1 MQTKRFGLCAALS
14 AAALLLLAGCAGSG
28 STAAPTL
35 TVESSYPLQY
45 AKQFTVDECTGGY
58 ELITIADSQYLVV
71 PQGAAVPEDLP
82 QGTTVLQQPIENI
95 YLVSTS
101 AMDPIIS
108 LGALDSIALSG
119 TKADGWYLPEAK
131 AAMQAGQIAYAGKYS
146 APDYETILASGCGLA
161 IENTMIYHTPEV
173 KEQLEKFGIPVLVE
187 RSSYETDPL
196 ARMEWVKLY
205 GILLGK
211 QQEAEQLFET
221 QVQRVAPLENQQPTG
236 KTVAF
241 FSITSNNLVT
251 VRKGSDYVARMIE
264 MAGGSYVF
272 VQRWEHNLK
281 QLNRMSVHDQEMMI
295 GRTKEANEEID
306 GDERPETSH
315 LTRVDLKEDGKG
327 LKIVRQSLPYG
338 TASGTHG
345 LYFCAYCA
353 RLHNIEQQLLSMFGD
368 TDGKRDAMLRFTK
381 PVTGGYYFA
390 PSLDKL
396 MAL

>member
-1 MQTKRFGLCAALS
+1 MSQVQSGILPEHCRAAIWIEANVKGEVDALRAASKTFADKLATFEAKFPDAHLGAVVAFGNNTWRALS
-14 AAALLLLAGCAGSG
+14 
-28 STAAPTL
+28 
-35 TVESSYPLQY
+35 
-45 AKQFTVDECTGGY
+45 
-58 ELITIADSQYLVV
+58 
-71 PQGAAVPEDLP
+71 
-82 QGTTVLQQPIENI
+82 
-95 YLVSTS
+95 
-101 AMDPIIS
+101 S
-108 LGALDSIALSG
+108 LRHDVNFSVAQ
-119 TKADGWYLPEAK
+119 
-131 AAMQAGQIAYAGKYS
+131 AAMEAFGDCI
-146 APDYETILASGCGLA
+146 
-161 IENTMIYHTPEV
+161 EV
-173 KEQLEKFGIPVLVE
+173 KEEIHGFRWVE
-187 RSSYETDPL
+187 ERDLSGFVDGTENPAGEET
-196 ARMEWVKLY
+196 RRE
-205 GILLGK
+205 
-211 QQEAEQLFET
+211 
-221 QVQRVAPLENQQPTG
+221 VAVIKDG
-236 KTVAF
+236 V
-241 FSITSNNLVT
+241 
-251 VRKGSDYVARMIE
+251 D
-264 MAGGSYVF
+264 AGGSYVF

>member
-1 MQTKRFGLCAALS
+1 MSQVQSGILPEHCRAAIWIEANVKGEVDALR
-14 AAALLLLAGCAGSG
+14 AASKTFADKLA
-28 STAAPTL
+28 TF
-35 TVESSYPLQY
+35 E
-45 AKQFTVDECTGGY
+45 AKFPD
-58 ELITIADSQYLVV
+58 AH
-71 PQGAAVPEDLP
+71 
-82 QGTTVLQQPIENI
+82 
-95 YLVSTS
+95 
-101 AMDPIIS
+101 
-108 LGALDSIALSG
+108 LGAVVAFGNNTWRALSG
-119 TKADGWYLPEAK
+119 GVGAEELKDFPGYGKGLAPTTQFDVLIHILSLRHDVNFSVAQ
-131 AAMQAGQIAYAGKYS
+131 AAMEAFGDCI
-146 APDYETILASGCGLA
+146 
-161 IENTMIYHTPEV
+161 EV
-173 KEQLEKFGIPVLVE
+173 KEEMRRE
-187 RSSYETDPL
+187 
-196 ARMEWVKLY
+196 
-205 GILLGK
+205 
-211 QQEAEQLFET
+211 
-221 QVQRVAPLENQQPTG
+221 VAVIKDG
-236 KTVAF
+236 V
-241 FSITSNNLVT
+241 
-251 VRKGSDYVARMIE
+251 D
-264 MAGGSYVF
+264 AGGSYVF